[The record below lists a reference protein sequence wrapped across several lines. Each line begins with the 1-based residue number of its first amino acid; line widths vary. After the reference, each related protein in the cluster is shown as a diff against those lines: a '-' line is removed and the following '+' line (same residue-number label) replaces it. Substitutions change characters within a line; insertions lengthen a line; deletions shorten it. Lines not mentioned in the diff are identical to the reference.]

1 MTKMKLVIAL
11 IRPER
16 FGPVKKALEEKGYIG
31 LTAGEVKGRGTQKG
45 IALVYRGGRLNI
57 DILVKVRIEI
67 VAHDRNVED
76 LVSTIR
82 ESAWTGANGDGR
94 IFVLPVEQAVR
105 IRTGEMEG

>member
-1 MTKMKLVIAL
+1 MKLVIAL

-16 FGPVKKALEEKGYIG
+16 FGAVKKALEDKGYIG
-31 LTAGEVKGRGTQKG
+31 MTTGEAKGRGAQKG
-45 IALVYRGGRLNI
+45 IALVYRSGRLTI
-57 DILVKVRIEI
+57 DILVKVGIEI
-67 VAHDRNVED
+67 VSHDRDVED

-94 IFVLPVEQAVR
+94 IFVLPVEQAIR